1 MDDASAEF
9 ARQLLKL
16 IGEDRFYHAL
26 LRKGR
31 PREAKLIHLALGG
44 TPESWISKC
53 YDLRLAGIGEDIM
66 SFPVR
71 PDFLE
76 GEAHEVLCRVAYTL
90 SFHHKEYAG
99 RSPVLPSAIHARM
112 LLDRQNE
119 WTKKYAE
126 NLSKHEGK
134 P

>member
-1 MDDASAEF
+1 MDDDSAEF
-9 ARQLLKL
+9 AKQLLNL
-16 IGEDRFYHAL
+16 VGEDRFYHAL
-26 LRKGR
+26 LRWGR
-31 PREAKLIHLALGG
+31 PREAKLIHLAFGG
-44 TPESWISKC
+44 TQDDWVRKC
-53 YDLRLAGIGEDIM
+53 HELRLVAIGEDIM

-71 PDFLE
+71 PGFNE

-90 SFHHKEYAG
+90 SLHHKEYAG
-99 RSPVLPSAIHARM
+99 RSPVLPAAIHARM

-119 WTKKYAE
+119 WTNKYAE